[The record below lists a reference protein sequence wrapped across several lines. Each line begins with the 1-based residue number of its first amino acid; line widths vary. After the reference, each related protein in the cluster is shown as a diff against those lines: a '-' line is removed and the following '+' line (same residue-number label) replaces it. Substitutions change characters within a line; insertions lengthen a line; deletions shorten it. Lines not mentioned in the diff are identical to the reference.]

1 MIHRTDDGMRW
12 KCRVAYDGTDF
23 NGWQSQ
29 PNGNTIQDYLER
41 RIQSIFQ
48 RHIRIHGSGRTD
60 SGVHARGQ
68 VFHFDG
74 TWRHPVAHLQ
84 RALRSGLPERI
95 QVHSVRRA
103 PKSFHARYGA
113 REKLYA
119 YRIYEGYAS
128 PMDTRFYW
136 SLGDRSLDVGAM
148 QAAAQALIGKYDF
161 SAFAVER
168 GDGTRENP
176 VKELTMLKVTRR
188 HRRITIQAQA
198 GGFLYKMV
206 RSLVG
211 ALVDVGTKKL
221 TGEQLRAILRSQK
234 RTALV
239 ATAPAR
245 GLCLE
250 RVSY

>member
-1 MIHRTDDGMRW
+1 MRW

-29 PNGNTIQDYLER
+29 PDGRAVQDYLER

-48 RHIRIHGSGRTD
+48 RRIRIHGSGRTD

-74 TWRHPVAHLQ
+74 TWRHPVAHLR
-84 RALRSGLPERI
+84 RAFRSGLPDSI
-95 QVHSVRRA
+95 QVRSVRRV
-103 PKSFHARYGA
+103 PKGFHARYGA

-119 YRIYEGYAS
+119 YRINEGRAS
-128 PMDTRFYW
+128 PMDTRYCW
-136 SLGDRSLDVGAM
+136 SLGNRLLDLGAM
-148 QAAAQALIGKYDF
+148 RDAALVLIGKHDF
-161 SAFAVER
+161 SAFAAER
-168 GDGTRENP
+168 RDGTRENHF
-176 VKELTMLKVTRR
+176 KELTMLKMTRR
-188 HRRITIQAQA
+188 HHRITIQVQA
-198 GGFLYKMV
+198 SGFLYKMV

-211 ALVDVGTKKL
+211 ALVDVGTGKL
-221 TGEQLRAILRSQK
+221 DSERIQGILRSRK
-234 RTALV
+234 RTVLV
-239 ATAPAR
+239 VTAPAR